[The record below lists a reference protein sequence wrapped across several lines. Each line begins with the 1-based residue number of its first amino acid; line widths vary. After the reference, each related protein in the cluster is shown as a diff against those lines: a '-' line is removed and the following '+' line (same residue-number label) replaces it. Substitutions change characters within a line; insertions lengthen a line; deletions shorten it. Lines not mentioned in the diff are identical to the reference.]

1 MQINE
6 AEHDVETSDTDNF
19 ACLDKDL
26 CRLTTTTAAG
36 NIMRAMK
43 TTRRRLI
50 QTAAVA
56 ASVSTAAANSGI
68 TAATKSSLY
77 ASLGV
82 KPVING
88 VGVVT
93 VLGGSIM
100 PPEVIRAME
109 EASRFFIP
117 LPELEKKVGARIAEL
132 LKAPAAMV
140 TCGAASAITVGTAA
154 CLSQGDPAKLRQLP
168 NRDGIKYEVIQQK
181 SHRSG
186 YEHQME
192 LCGAKVVTVETREEL
207 EAAINERTGM
217 MFFLNKA
224 EHNGRIGSDEFVK
237 IGKARGVPTMNDAAS
252 DATPKENLWKYTA
265 QGFDLVI
272 FSGGK
277 ALRGPQSSGLLLGR
291 QDLIDAAFPA
301 MSPFG
306 GIGRGMKVGKEELCG
321 LLAAVE
327 RYLKVDHEAEYE
339 ELEARVASIRA
350 ALKGIRGVETERH
363 VPAIANEVPHVKVQW
378 DESARGLTAQKVVEA
393 LQASDPPIHVQ
404 RPGNGQLLI
413 SVWMMRGGEHAIVGR
428 RLREILSA

>member
-1 MQINE
+1 
-6 AEHDVETSDTDNF
+6 
-19 ACLDKDL
+19 
-26 CRLTTTTAAG
+26 
-36 NIMRAMK
+36 MK
-43 TTRRRLI
+43 LTRRRLL

-56 ASVSTAAANSGI
+56 PATATAASVTNFSASSP
-68 TAATKSSLY
+68 SSLY

-109 EASRFFIP
+109 EASRYFIP
-117 LPELEKKVGARIAEL
+117 LPDLEKRVGARIAEL
-132 LKAPAAMV
+132 LQAPAAMV
-140 TCGAASAITVGTAA
+140 TCGAASAIAVGTAA

-168 NRDGIKYEVIQQK
+168 NREGIRFEVIQQK

-186 YEHQME
+186 YESQME
-192 LCGAKVVTVETREEL
+192 LCGAKIVTVQTRQEL

-217 MFFLNKA
+217 MFFLNKGEPDGQIKSA
-224 EHNGRIGSDEFVK
+224 EFVQ
-237 IGKARGVPTMNDAAS
+237 IGKQRGVPTMNDAAS
-252 DATPKENLWKYTA
+252 DATPKENLWKYTKL
-265 QGFDLVI
+265 GFDLVI

-291 QDLIDAAFPA
+291 KDLIEASLPA

-327 RYLKVDHEAEYE
+327 RYLKVDHDAEYR

-350 ALKGIRGVETERH
+350 ALKGVSGVQTDRH
-363 VPAIANEVPHVKVQW
+363 VPIIANEVPHVTVQW
-378 DESARGLTAQKVVEA
+378 DESARGLTSQQVTERLLAA
-393 LQASDPPIHVQ
+393 DPPIHVQ
-404 RPGNGQLLI
+404 RPGKGQLLI
-413 SVWMMRGGEHAIVGR
+413 SVWMMRGDEHKIVGR
-428 RLREILSA
+428 RLREILG

>member
-1 MQINE
+1 
-6 AEHDVETSDTDNF
+6 
-19 ACLDKDL
+19 
-26 CRLTTTTAAG
+26 
-36 NIMRAMK
+36 MK
-43 TTRRRLI
+43 HTRRRLL
-50 QTAAVA
+50 QTAAIA
-56 ASVSTAAANSGI
+56 PAAAA
-68 TAATKSSLY
+68 AATSTSLTAVSPSSLY
-77 ASLGV
+77 AGLGV

-109 EASRFFIP
+109 EASRYFIP

-168 NRDGIKYEVIQQK
+168 NREGIRFEVIQQK

-192 LCGAKVVTVETREEL
+192 LCGAKIVTVETRKEL
-207 EAAINERTGM
+207 EAAISERTGM

-224 EHNGRIGSDEFVK
+224 EPDGQIKSDEFIK
-237 IGKARGVPTMNDAAS
+237 IAKERGVPAMNDAAS
-252 DATPKENLWKYTA
+252 DATPTENLWKYT
-265 QGFDLVI
+265 QQEFDLVI

-291 QDLIDAAFPA
+291 KDLIEASFPA
-301 MSPFG
+301 MSPYG

-327 RYLKVDHEAEYE
+327 RYLKVDHQAEFR
-339 ELEARVASIRA
+339 ELEARV
-350 ALKGIRGVETERH
+350 
-363 VPAIANEVPHVKVQW
+363 
-378 DESARGLTAQKVVEA
+378 
-393 LQASDPPIHVQ
+393 
-404 RPGNGQLLI
+404 
-413 SVWMMRGGEHAIVGR
+413 
-428 RLREILSA
+428 

>member
-1 MQINE
+1 M
-6 AEHDVETSDTDNF
+6 
-19 ACLDKDL
+19 K
-26 CRLTTTTAAG
+26 LTRRHLLETAA
-36 NIMRAMK
+36 ISP
-43 TTRRRLI
+43 
-50 QTAAVA
+50 AVA
-56 ASVSTAAANSGI
+56 A
-68 TAATKSSLY
+68 AATSASLTASSPSSLY

-100 PPEVIRAME
+100 PPEVVRAME
-109 EASRFFIP
+109 EASRYFIP

-140 TCGAASAITVGTAA
+140 TCGAASAIAVGAA
-154 CLSQGDPAKLRQLP
+154 GCLSQGDPAKLRQLP
-168 NRDGIKYEVIQQK
+168 NREGIRFEVIQQK

-192 LCGAKVVTVETREEL
+192 LCGAKIVTVETRKEL
-207 EAAINERTGM
+207 EAAINEKTGM

-224 EHNGRIGSDEFVK
+224 EPNGEIKSDEFVK
-237 IGKARGVPTMNDAAS
+237 IGKERGVPTMNDAAS
-252 DATPKENLWKYTA
+252 DATPKENLWKYTK

-277 ALRGPQSSGLLLGR
+277 ALRGPQASGLLLGR
-291 QDLIDAAFPA
+291 KDLIEASLPA

-327 RYLKVDHEAEYE
+327 RYLKVDHEAEYR

-350 ALKGIRGVETERH
+350 ALKGVAGVQTDRH
-363 VPAIANEVPHVKVQW
+363 VPAIANEVPHVTVQW
-378 DESARGLTAQKVVEA
+378 DESARGFSAQQVSEKLLA
-393 LQASDPPIHVQ
+393 GDPPIHVQ
-404 RPGNGQLLI
+404 RPGKGQLLI
-413 SVWMMRGGEHAIVGR
+413 SVWMMRGDEHKIVGR
-428 RLREILSA
+428 RLRQILSA

>member
-1 MQINE
+1 
-6 AEHDVETSDTDNF
+6 
-19 ACLDKDL
+19 
-26 CRLTTTTAAG
+26 
-36 NIMRAMK
+36 MK
-43 TTRRRLI
+43 STRRRLL
-50 QTAAVA
+50 QAVAVAPAVA
-56 ASVSTAAANSGI
+56 AAAKSTL
-68 TAATKSSLY
+68 TASAPSSLY

-82 KPVING
+82 RPVING

-109 EASRFFIP
+109 EASRYFIP

-132 LKAPAAMV
+132 VQAPAAMV
-140 TCGAASAITVGTAA
+140 TCGAASAIAVGTAA
-154 CLSQGDPAKLRQLP
+154 CLSQGDPAKLRSLP
-168 NRDGIKYEVIQQK
+168 GREGIRYEVVQQK

-192 LCGAKVVTVETREEL
+192 LCGAKIVTVETRKEL
-207 EAAINERTGM
+207 EAAMNERTGM

-224 EHNGRIGSDEFVK
+224 EPDGEIKSDDFIK
-237 IGKARGVPTMNDAAS
+237 IGKERGVPTINDAAS
-252 DATPKENLWKYTA
+252 DATPKENLWKYTK

-291 QDLIDAAFPA
+291 KDLIDAALPA

-327 RYLKVDHEAEYE
+327 RYLKVDHDAEMR
-339 ELEARVASIRA
+339 ELETRVKSIRG
-350 ALKGIRGVETERH
+350 ALKGVSGIQTDRH
-363 VPAIANEVPHVKVQW
+363 VPVIANEVPHVTVQW
-378 DESARGLTAQKVVEA
+378 DESARGLTAQQVTEKLLA
-393 LQASDPPIHVQ
+393 GDPPIHVQ
-404 RPGNGQLLI
+404 RPGKGQLLI
-413 SVWMMRGGEHAIVGR
+413 SVWMMRGDEHEVVGR

>member
-1 MQINE
+1 
-6 AEHDVETSDTDNF
+6 
-19 ACLDKDL
+19 
-26 CRLTTTTAAG
+26 
-36 NIMRAMK
+36 MK
-43 TTRRRLI
+43 PTRRRLL
-50 QTAAVA
+50 QAAALTPAVA
-56 ASVSTAAANSGI
+56 AAAPNSLTASSP
-68 TAATKSSLY
+68 SSLY
-77 ASLGV
+77 SSLGV

-109 EASRFFIP
+109 EASRYFIP

-154 CLSQGDPAKLRQLP
+154 CLSQGDPIKLRQLP
-168 NRDGIKYEVIQQK
+168 AREGIRYEVIQQK

-192 LCGAKVVTVETREEL
+192 LCGAKVITVETRKDL

-224 EHNGRIGSDEFVK
+224 EFDGQIKSDEFVK
-237 IGKARGVPTMNDAAS
+237 IGKERGVPTMNDAAS
-252 DATPKENLWKYTA
+252 DATPKENLWKYTK

-277 ALRGPQSSGLLLGR
+277 ALRGPQASGLLLGR
-291 QDLIDAAFPA
+291 KDLIDASFPA

-327 RYLKVDHEAEYE
+327 RYLKVDHQAEFR

-350 ALKGIRGVETERH
+350 ALKGIGGIQLDRH
-363 VPAIANEVPHVKVQW
+363 VPVIANEVPHVTIQW
-378 DESARGLTAQKVVEA
+378 DESTRGLSSQAVVEKLLA
-393 LQASDPPIHVQ
+393 GDPPIHVQ
-404 RPGNGQLLI
+404 RPGKGQLLI
-413 SVWMMRGGEHAIVGR
+413 SVWMMRGDEHKIVGR
-428 RLREILSA
+428 RLSEIFSA

>member
-1 MQINE
+1 
-6 AEHDVETSDTDNF
+6 
-19 ACLDKDL
+19 
-26 CRLTTTTAAG
+26 
-36 NIMRAMK
+36 MK
-43 TTRRRLI
+43 PTRRRIL

-56 ASVSTAAANSGI
+56 PAIAAAAPTTNLS
-68 TAATKSSLY
+68 ATSTSSLY
-77 ASLGV
+77 SGLGI

-132 LKAPAAMV
+132 LQAPAAMV
-140 TCGAASAITVGTAA
+140 TCGAASAISVGTAA
-154 CLSQGDPAKLRQLP
+154 CLSQGNPAKLRQLP
-168 NRDGIKYEVIQQK
+168 NRDGIRYEVIQQK
-181 SHRSG
+181 THRSG

-192 LCGAKVVTVETREEL
+192 LCGAKVVTVETRKEL
-207 EAAINERTGM
+207 ESAINDRTGM

-224 EHNGRIGSDEFVK
+224 ENDGQIKSDDFIK
-237 IGKARGVPTMNDAAS
+237 IGKERGVPTMNDCAS
-252 DATPKENLWKYTA
+252 DATPKENLWKYTK

-277 ALRGPQSSGLLLGR
+277 ALRGPQASGLLLGR
-291 QDLIDAAFPA
+291 KDLIEASLPA

-327 RYLKVDHEAEYE
+327 RYLKVDHAAEYRE
-339 ELEARVASIRA
+339 VDSRVTSIRA
-350 ALKGIRGVETERH
+350 ALKDVKGIETERH
-363 VPAIANEVPHVKVQW
+363 IPVIANEVPHVTVQW
-378 DESARGLTAQKVVEA
+378 DEGARGLTSQQVVEK
-393 LQASDPPIHVQ
+393 LLASDPPIHVQ
-404 RPGNGQLLI
+404 RPGKGKLLI
-413 SVWMMRGGEHAIVGR
+413 SVWMMRGDEHKIVGR
-428 RLREILSA
+428 RLREIFSA

>member
-1 MQINE
+1 
-6 AEHDVETSDTDNF
+6 
-19 ACLDKDL
+19 
-26 CRLTTTTAAG
+26 
-36 NIMRAMK
+36 MK
-43 TTRRRLI
+43 PTRRRLL
-50 QTAAVA
+50 QTAAL
-56 ASVSTAAANSGI
+56 SPAAAMAAGTSL
-68 TAATKSSLY
+68 TASSSSSLY

-100 PPEVIRAME
+100 PPEVVRAME
-109 EASRFFIP
+109 EASRYFIP

-168 NRDGIKYEVIQQK
+168 NRDGIRFEVIQQK

-192 LCGAKVVTVETREEL
+192 LCGAKVITVGTRKEL
-207 EAAINERTGM
+207 EAAINEKTGM
-217 MFFLNKA
+217 MFFLNKG
-224 EHNGRIGSDEFVK
+224 EPNGEVKSDEFVK
-237 IGKARGVPTMNDAAS
+237 IGKDRGVPTMNDAAS
-252 DATPKENLWKYTA
+252 DATPKENLWKYTR

-291 QDLIDAAFPA
+291 KDLIEASLPA

-327 RYLKVDHEAEYE
+327 RYLKVDHQAEFR

-350 ALKGIRGVETERH
+350 ALKGVAGVRTDRH
-363 VPAIANEVPHVKVQW
+363 VPTIANEVPHVTVEW
-378 DESARGLTAQKVVEA
+378 DEST
-393 LQASDPPIHVQ
+393 
-404 RPGNGQLLI
+404 
-413 SVWMMRGGEHAIVGR
+413 
-428 RLREILSA
+428 